1 MNDNEFNL
9 LSEIKKQIERLDGKA
24 SILSAISGVLLGM
37 SFGWV
42 PILKDTLDLSMK
54 VTKYFIYVFITLY
67 ILFLCLSILIFICSI
82 FPRNKPKKIDNIKTN
97 NSVLYYKDLQK
108 MKVNNIKEKM
118 LQNQEN
124 CLSEEIKINSM
135 IATKKH
141 KMLVYGI
148 VFLILSILTIL
159 IAALFYVF
167 I

>member
-1 MNDNEFNL
+1 MNDKEVNVLND
-9 LSEIKKQIERLDGKA
+9 IKKQIERLDGKA

-42 PILKDTLDLSMK
+42 PIFKDILDLSMK
-54 VTKYFIYVFITLY
+54 VTKYFIYIFIILY

-82 FPRNKPKKIDNIKTN
+82 FPRSKPKKINNIKTN
-97 NSVLYYKDLQK
+97 NSVLYYKDLHK
-108 MKVNNIKEKM
+108 MEVKNIKEEM

-124 CLSEEIKINSM
+124 YLSEQIKINSK

-148 VFLILSILTIL
+148 VFLIFSVLSIVISIVL
-159 IAALFYVF
+159 YMF

>member
-1 MNDNEFNL
+1 M
-9 LSEIKKQIERLDGKA
+9 
-24 SILSAISGVLLGM
+24 
-37 SFGWV
+37 
-42 PILKDTLDLSMK
+42 PIFKDILDLSMK

-67 ILFLCLSILIFICSI
+67 ILFLCVSILIFICSI
-82 FPRNKPKKIDNIKTN
+82 FPRSKPKKIDKIKTN

-108 MKVNNIKEKM
+108 MEVKNIKAEM

-124 CLSEEIKINSM
+124 YLSEQIKINSK

-148 VFLILSILTIL
+148 VFLIFSVLSIVISIVL
-159 IAALFYVF
+159 YMF

>member
-42 PILKDTLDLSMK
+42 PIFKDSLDLSMK
-54 VTKYFIYVFITLY
+54 VTKYFIYLFIILY

-82 FPRNKPKKIDNIKTN
+82 FPRSRPKK
-97 NSVLYYKDLQK
+97 YKDLQK
-108 MKVNNIKEKM
+108 MEVKSIKAEM
-118 LQNQEN
+118 LQNQDD

-148 VFLILSILTIL
+148 VLFNFFSTINSYFDYNLYVYLIL
-159 IAALFYVF
+159 
-167 I
+167 